1 MAEANARTGDR
12 RRLELTRYICFTV
25 SFSFLPLGCFYIMRA
40 YDGFYLTI
48 PQLVENGAALNIV
61 ITLAAESFSQ
71 LVASG
76 KKWRELKSLAVAF
89 WVVVIVF
96 GSIFYAMRYARSPQ
110 NPTFFVDFSV
120 TLLAC
125 SVVSATICRLLP
137 EGDS

>member
-1 MAEANARTGDR
+1 MAEANPRPNDR
-12 RRLELTRYICFTV
+12 RRFELTTYICFTV
-25 SFSFLPLGCFYIMRA
+25 CFSFLPLGCLYLMRA
-40 YDGFYLTI
+40 YDGYYLTI

-76 KKWRELKSLAVAF
+76 KEWRELKLLAAAF
-89 WVVVIVF
+89 TIIVIVF
-96 GSIFYAMRYARSPQ
+96 GSVFYAMRYARSPQ

-125 SVVSATICRLLP
+125 SVASATICRLLP